1 MSAKLSHTAK
11 ILTKLLKGETLISS
25 DVFASNT
32 NQYFGHIK
40 DQGIELIEWN
50 EPTEGRHLKRKL
62 NHTIENVEKAKKYLA
77 KLTGKSSVKK
87 VSKHLVEKE
96 SENDL

>member
-1 MSAKLSHTAK
+1 MKKKLSHTAK
-11 ILTKLLKGETLISS
+11 ILMKLIKGETLISS

-62 NHTIENVEKAKKYLA
+62 NLTNENIERAKKYLC
-77 KLTGKSSVKK
+77 KLMGKSD
-87 VSKHLVEKE
+87 EAQGR
-96 SENDL
+96 N

>member
-1 MSAKLSHTAK
+1 MKKKLSHTAK
-11 ILTKLLKGETLISS
+11 ILMKLIKGETLISS

-62 NHTIENVEKAKKYLA
+62 N
-77 KLTGKSSVKK
+77 LTDIRIDWY
-87 VSKHLVEKE
+87 
-96 SENDL
+96 SENNYVYKEDWKDTLVRKK

>member
-1 MSAKLSHTAK
+1 MRWHSMAKKKLSHTAK
-11 ILTKLLKGETLISS
+11 ILQRLLNGETLISS

-50 EPTEGRHLKRKL
+50 DPREGRHLKRKL
-62 NHTIENVEKAKKYLA
+62 NMTDENIARAKKYLH
-77 KLTGKSSVKK
+77 KLAGDIDAVGNNS
-87 VSKHLVEKE
+87 
-96 SENDL
+96 

>member
-1 MSAKLSHTAK
+1 MAKKKTTHTAN
-11 ILTKLLKGETLISS
+11 ILDRLIKGETLISS

-62 NHTIENVEKAKKYLA
+62 NMTNKNMDRAKQYLN
-77 KLTGKSSVKK
+77 KLMG
-87 VSKHLVEKE
+87 VSDAVGNQ
-96 SENDL
+96 S

>member
-1 MSAKLSHTAK
+1 MRWHKMAKKKLSHTAK
-11 ILTKLLKGETLISS
+11 ILQKFLNGETVISS

-50 EPTEGRHLKRKL
+50 DTTKGRHLNRRLKM
-62 NHTIENVEKAKKYLA
+62 TEENIEKAKKYLH
-77 KLTGKSSVKK
+77 KLAGNIDDVA
-87 VSKHLVEKE
+87 
-96 SENDL
+96 

>member
-1 MSAKLSHTAK
+1 MAKKKLSHTAK
-11 ILTKLLKGETLISS
+11 ILQKLLDGETLISS

-50 EPTEGRHLKRKL
+50 DPTEGRHLKRKL
-62 NHTIENVEKAKKYLA
+62 NLNEKNIERAEAYLN
-77 KLTGKSSVKK
+77 KLLGKTNADGDQS
-87 VSKHLVEKE
+87 
-96 SENDL
+96 

>member
-1 MSAKLSHTAK
+1 MAKKKLSHTAK
-11 ILTKLLKGETLISS
+11 ILQKLLDGETLISS

-50 EPTEGRHLKRKL
+50 DPTEGRHLKRKL
-62 NHTIENVEKAKKYLA
+62 NLDEKNIERAEAYLN
-77 KLTGKSSVKK
+77 KLLGKTNADGDQS
-87 VSKHLVEKE
+87 
-96 SENDL
+96 

>member
-1 MSAKLSHTAK
+1 MSAKQSHTAK
-11 ILTKLLKGETLISS
+11 ILTKLLNGETLISS

-50 EPTEGRHLKRKL
+50 EPSEGRHLKRRL
-62 NHTIENVEKAKKYLA
+62 NYTAENIEKAKKYLA
-77 KLTGKSSVKK
+77 RLAGKCTAKSSG
-87 VSKHLVEKE
+87 
-96 SENDL
+96 NDK

>member
-1 MSAKLSHTAK
+1 MKKKLSHTAK
-11 ILTKLLKGETLISS
+11 ILMKLIKGETLISS

-62 NHTIENVEKAKKYLA
+62 NLTDENTERAKKYLC
-77 KLTGKSSVKK
+77 KLTGKSY
-87 VSKHLVEKE
+87 EAQG
-96 SENDL
+96 

>member
-1 MSAKLSHTAK
+1 MKKKLSHTAK
-11 ILTKLLKGETLISS
+11 ILMKLIRGETLISS

-40 DQGIELIEWN
+40 DQEIELIEWN

-62 NHTIENVEKAKKYLA
+62 NLTDENIERAKRYLC
-77 KLTGKSSVKK
+77 KLTSRTYEVNGKI
-87 VSKHLVEKE
+87 
-96 SENDL
+96 

>member
-1 MSAKLSHTAK
+1 MAKKKLTHTAK
-11 ILTKLLKGETLISS
+11 ILKKFLNGETVISS

-50 EPTEGRHLKRKL
+50 DPTKGRHLNRKL
-62 NHTIENVEKAKKYLA
+62 NMTDKNIAKAKKYLQ
-77 KLTGKSSVKK
+77 KLAGSLDAVGFNS
-87 VSKHLVEKE
+87 
-96 SENDL
+96 

>member
-1 MSAKLSHTAK
+1 MAKKKLSHTAK
-11 ILTKLLKGETLISS
+11 ILQKLLDGETLISS

-50 EPTEGRHLKRKL
+50 DPIEGRHLKRKL
-62 NHTIENVEKAKKYLA
+62 NLNEKNIERAEAYLN
-77 KLTGKSSVKK
+77 KLLGKTNADGDQS
-87 VSKHLVEKE
+87 
-96 SENDL
+96 

>member
-1 MSAKLSHTAK
+1 MRKKQSHTCK
-11 ILTKLLKGETLISS
+11 ILIKLLKGETLISS

-50 EPTEGRHLKRKL
+50 EPLEGRHLKRKL
-62 NHTIENVEKAKKYLA
+62 NQTAENIEKAKKYLA
-77 KLTGKSSVKK
+77 RLSKK
-87 VSKHLVEKE
+87 PA
-96 SENDL
+96 